1 MAAFLTLI
9 NFTDQGVH
17 GVKDTVNRAQS
28 FVKVMEANGARK
40 IGVWW
45 SLGQYDLVLLSE
57 APDAETHARLLLML
71 GMAGNVRTTSQQ
83 IFSEDEMAKI
93 VAGLP

>member
-1 MAAFLTLI
+1 MAAFMTLL
-9 NFTDQGVH
+9 NFTEQGLH
-17 GVKDTVNRAQS
+17 TVKDTVNRAQN
-28 FVKVMEANGARK
+28 FEKAFEAVGGRK

-45 SLGQYDLVLLSE
+45 TLGQYDLVLISE
-57 APDAETHARLLLML
+57 APDAETATRLMLTL
-71 GMAGNVRTTSQQ
+71 GMAGNVRSVTQQ